1 MSQTPNKPCEAAKR
15 EPGGEAMI
23 PMSEP
28 MFQRLKRREFDTFS
42 LPRAYQIA
50 ARLGIKIEIVVD

>member
-1 MSQTPNKPCEAAKR
+1 VSQTPTKRCEAAKR
-15 EPGGEAMI
+15 EPAGDALI

-50 ARLGIKIEIVVD
+50 ARLGLKIEIVVE